1 MKSVEYWKNRY
12 SRSNIKGASGNG
24 SVGELLKFK
33 TDFINEKIA
42 EYNIESV
49 LDFGHGDLG
58 LANGIEVDRYIGLD
72 IFDFPKSEFVKDSVE
87 LINTS
92 FDEYDGD
99 SCDMTMC
106 IDVLY
111 HILEPEQDYMRKT
124 VDKMFAKAKRC
135 VIIYAQDSL
144 NSPKGFGGGS
154 HLYDSKWRQH
164 VDEKY
169 LGDWTLVHK
178 QDKSEPNSSAL
189 MFVYLKGRLKW
200 MV

>member
-1 MKSVEYWKNRY
+1 MKSEEYWQRRY
-12 SRSNIKGASGNG
+12 NTRNIRGASGHG

-33 TDFINEKIA
+33 TDFINQKIA

-72 IFDFPKSEFVKDSVE
+72 IFDFPKTEFVKDTVE
-87 LINTS
+87 LINMP

-111 HILEPEQDYMRKT
+111 HILEPEQEYMRKT
-124 VDKMFAKAKRC
+124 VDKMFEKAKKC

-144 NSPKGFGGGS
+144 NSPKGFGS
-154 HLYDSKWRQH
+154 AAHLHDSKWRQH
-164 VDEKY
+164 VDENY
-169 LGDWTLVHK
+169 SDSWTLAYQ
-178 QDKSEPNSSAL
+178 QDKPKPNSSAL
-189 MFVYLKGRLKW
+189 MFVYLKKED
-200 MV
+200 